1 MVAGAAGRERG
12 VASMSETSRIK
23 IAPDGSLKLPR
34 DVSDKLKWTSGSYLE
49 VTVKGQV
56 VELRRIEVDLFEE
69 ATRKPDADAFE
80 KILQKQEESKKKA
93 FQDFEVKIKDPPKLR
108 PEDRP
113 QFWD

>member
-1 MVAGAAGRERG
+1 
-12 VASMSETSRIK
+12 MSETSRIK

-34 DVSDKLKWTSGSYLE
+34 EISDKLKWVSGSYLE
-49 VTVKGQV
+49 VTVKGET
-56 VELRRIEVDLFEE
+56 VELRRVDVDLFAE
-69 ATRKPDADAFE
+69 AAKKPDADAFE
-80 KILQKQEESKKKA
+80 KIMKKQEEAKKKA

>member
-1 MVAGAAGRERG
+1 M
-12 VASMSETSRIK
+12 TQRIR

-34 DVSDKLKWTSGSYLE
+34 DVSEKLGWTTGSYLE
-49 VTVKGQV
+49 VSVKGDL
-56 VELRRIEVDLFEE
+56 VELKRVEVDLFAE
-69 ATRKPDADAFE
+69 AVKKPDADAFE
-80 KILQKQEESKKKA
+80 KILKKQKESTEKA

>member
-1 MVAGAAGRERG
+1 
-12 VASMSETSRIK
+12 MSESGRIR

-34 DVSDKLKWTSGSYLE
+34 DVVDKLKWTTGSYLE
-49 VTVKGQV
+49 VSVKGET
-56 VELRRIEVDLFEE
+56 VELRRVDVDLFEE
-69 ATRKPDADAFE
+69 AAKKPDADAFE
-80 KILQKQEESKKKA
+80 KILKKQKESTARA

>member
-1 MVAGAAGRERG
+1 
-12 VASMSETSRIK
+12 MSDEARIR

-34 DVSDKLKWTSGSYLE
+34 NISDKLGLTTGSYLE
-49 VTVKGQV
+49 VSLKGETVVLKKV
-56 VELRRIEVDLFEE
+56 DVDLFAE
-69 ATRKPDADAFE
+69 AAKKPDEDAFE
-80 KILQKQEESKKKA
+80 KIMKKQKESTEKA